1 MQKRE
6 MANCPL
12 CRAPTVL
19 QANPCKYT
27 PSSLSCVVPTLSI
40 NRVANVDYGL
50 LNFMAD
56 WFPIESREK
65 QRVNEREVTR
75 EQLEELGI
83 SEARGCRIM

>member
-1 MQKRE
+1 MQKRG
-6 MANCPL
+6 MASCPL

-19 QANPCKYT
+19 QANPCEHT
-27 PSSLSCVVPTLSI
+27 FVLSCATSHAPI
-40 NRVANVDYGL
+40 HVANVDYGL

-65 QRVNEREVTR
+65 LRVNEQEVNQ

-83 SEARGCRIM
+83 SDTRACRIM